1 MDSNRPHVWDADQPT
16 ARYNFMHV
24 STASP
29 YSFFLPFSLSPLPG
43 NQKTRRG
50 KSVLRPNHTL
60 WPNLS
65 TNSGRFPTSVASPCS
80 ACQAHSILTTDS
92 SCRRKCPPIANS
104 SEVHSLAGGSFQQVA
119 WERKN

>member
-1 MDSNRPHVWDADQPT
+1 MSGMQTSQQPDIILSSVCPQQLLT
-16 ARYNFMHV
+16 HF
-24 STASP
+24 
-29 YSFFLPFSLSPLPG
+29 SFPFLYLLCPR

-50 KSVLRPNHTL
+50 KSVLRPNHTP

-65 TNSGRFPTSVASPCS
+65 TNSGRLPTSVASPCS

-104 SEVHSLAGGSFQQVA
+104 SEVHSLAGGSFQQMA
-119 WERKN
+119 WEGKN